1 MSQAVRIN
9 VVRCPGDNK
18 GKVCALYEQWHAS
31 ARSTFVKVVP
41 LGSSLEETLKI
52 TSDKFGAEIVE
63 LQSLKGAVIDDVH
76 VLRYAKPFTY
86 S

>member
-1 MSQAVRIN
+1 MWF
-9 VVRCPGDNK
+9 VVRATTRERFVLCMNNGMP
-18 GKVCALYEQWHAS
+18 VHVQ
-31 ARSTFVKVVP
+31 RSNTIVKVVL

-76 VLRYAKPFTY
+76 VLRYAKPFTC